1 MAYRHRFAPVLLALA
16 GLAPVAVVAQPWPVK
31 PVRLIVPFTPGGA
44 VDFGA
49 RLVGQKLNEAHGQPV
64 VVDNRAGAGGAIG
77 TELAARAVPDGYTLL
92 LGSAGPMSVLPAL
105 SPRITYDPVKDF
117 VPLTIVTRMPFL
129 VVSHPSVPA
138 ATMKEFIALARARP
152 GQFNYASAGNGSTNH
167 LAGELLKSLAGID
180 LTHVPYKGVAPA
192 LNDVLAGQV
201 PIMSG
206 DLSTLLGQV
215 KAGRLRALAV
225 TGSKRSPLA
234 PDVPTVAESGVN
246 GYEAIGWLGL
256 LAPARTP
263 KDTLA
268 RIHATVSKGLAA
280 QDARDRLAT
289 LGGETG
295 GGPSE
300 EFAALIRNDLAKWTK
315 LGRQIGFK
323 AGDG

>member
-1 MAYRHRFAPVLLALA
+1 MASRHLFAPLLLALA
-16 GLAPVAVVAQPWPVK
+16 ALAPMAVGAQPWPGK

-49 RLVGQKLNEAHGQPV
+49 RLVGQKINEAHGQPV

-117 VPLTIVTRMPFL
+117 VPLTVVTRMPFL

-138 ATMKEFIALARARP
+138 ATMKDFIALARARP

-192 LNDVLAGQV
+192 LNEVLAGQV

-234 PDVPTVAESGVN
+234 PEVPTVAESGVT

-268 RIHATVSKGLAA
+268 RIHATVAKGLAA

-295 GGPSE
+295 GGPPE